1 MGSIRNF
8 FSMSRHDRM
17 GALLVMALLALALL
31 GLLAVKSCWRE
42 VLPSAVDL
50 DRVKFEQLVDSAAAA
65 AVMQAQAA
73 RSKKNPHVKHSRGSH
88 RKGKAKKGRGTL
100 EKQHAERDLEEIPN
114 F

>member
-1 MGSIRNF
+1 
-8 FSMSRHDRM
+8 M
-17 GALLVMALLALALL
+17 GALLVMALVALALL
-31 GLLAVKSCWRE
+31 GLLAVKSCRRE
-42 VLPSAVDL
+42 AVPSAVDL
-50 DRVKFEQLVDSAAAA
+50 DRVKFEQLVDSAAA